1 MTIENN
7 KKLLDYAKYLWLKE
21 KKFIP
26 FPYILL
32 NSSILL
38 NKCYDTIFPL
48 LNKESLKINFFLLK
62 NYVAKY
68 QQHPVLRIWGDGMNI
83 GGLNKVLSKSTE
95 EQSGVMISK
104 EGMRRSD
111 KFLQLSALIMQKNLL
126 ENNMESFLFRE
137 GADEIGGI
145 VTEGNFAIIQDII
158 NKTNAEIHEKAQCLK
173 IDSIPHSKYEGRY
186 VIMLQ

>member
-1 MTIENN
+1 
-7 KKLLDYAKYLWLKE
+7 
-21 KKFIP
+21 
-26 FPYILL
+26 
-32 NSSILL
+32 
-38 NKCYDTIFPL
+38 
-48 LNKESLKINFFLLK
+48 
-62 NYVAKY
+62 
-68 QQHPVLRIWGDGMNI
+68 MNI

-173 IDSIPHSKYEGRY
+173 IDSISSLK
-186 VIMLQ
+186 I